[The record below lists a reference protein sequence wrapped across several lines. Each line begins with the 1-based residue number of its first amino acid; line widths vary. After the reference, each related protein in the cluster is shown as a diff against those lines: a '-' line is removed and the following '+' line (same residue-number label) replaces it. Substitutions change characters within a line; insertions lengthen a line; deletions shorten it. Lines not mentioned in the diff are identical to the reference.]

1 MADKKGI
8 LYNEA
13 AKAYFYG
20 DCVSSIEPYGGG
32 HINDTFLARTEKGN
46 FVLQRVNG
54 YVFPHPDEIM
64 NNMVHVTKF
73 LAEKLEKA
81 GKDPKRGT
89 LTVLKTNDGKDYYI
103 DSEGN
108 YWRSTINLENTTAY
122 DFAESPEMLKKSGA
136 AFGAFQ
142 NMLSDY
148 PAETLHEVIPHF
160 HDTPARFRQLMDAVR
175 ADKAGRLKNVA
186 AELEFA
192 KARETDCGLLMNLLE
207 EGKLPLKVTHNDTKM
222 SNVLI
227 DNATGDA
234 VCVIDLDTVMPGLAA
249 FDFGDSIR
257 AGASTGA
264 EDETDLTKVHFSVP
278 LFKAYTEGF
287 LGEAGRA
294 LTETEIRT
302 LPDGAKLMTFEV
314 GIRFLADYLNGDVYF
329 KTKYPQH
336 NLDRARNQFHLVAE
350 MEAKRDET
358 QAIVELNIVKNP
370 AQLILRAGLFM
381 FRLLNYLPFL
391 NASMLMSSPPRRR
404 DSSAASAMKWLSREC
419 SSVVVR
425 SVASVSLM
433 SISRKSFTMPLSPP
447 P

>member
-64 NNMVHVTKF
+64 DNMVHVTKF

-160 HDTPARFRQLMDAVR
+160 HDTPARFEQLMQAVR

-287 LGEAGRA
+287 LGEAGKA

-314 GIRFLADYLNGDVYF
+314 GIRFLTDYLNGDVYF

-336 NLDRARNQFHLVAE
+336 NLDRARNQFHIVAE

-358 QAIVELNIVKNP
+358 QAVVD
-370 AQLILRAGLFM
+370 A
-381 FRLLNYLPFL
+381 YL
-391 NASMLMSSPPRRR
+391 
-404 DSSAASAMKWLSREC
+404 
-419 SSVVVR
+419 
-425 SVASVSLM
+425 
-433 SISRKSFTMPLSPP
+433 
-447 P
+447 

>member
-64 NNMVHVTKF
+64 DNMVHVTKF

-175 ADKAGRLKNVA
+175 EDKAGRLKNVA

-234 VCVIDLDTVMPGLAA
+234 VCVIDLDTV
-249 FDFGDSIR
+249 IR
-257 AGASTGA
+257 ALQR
-264 EDETDLTKVHFSVP
+264 LTSVIP
-278 LFKAYTEGF
+278 SA
-287 LGEAGRA
+287 RA
-294 LTETEIRT
+294 LPPVRRT
-302 LPDGAKLMTFEV
+302 KP
-314 GIRFLADYLNGDVYF
+314 I
-329 KTKYPQH
+329 
-336 NLDRARNQFHLVAE
+336 
-350 MEAKRDET
+350 
-358 QAIVELNIVKNP
+358 
-370 AQLILRAGLFM
+370 
-381 FRLLNYLPFL
+381 
-391 NASMLMSSPPRRR
+391 
-404 DSSAASAMKWLSREC
+404 
-419 SSVVVR
+419 
-425 SVASVSLM
+425 
-433 SISRKSFTMPLSPP
+433 
-447 P
+447 

>member
-1 MADKKGI
+1 MADKKRI

-64 NNMVHVTKF
+64 DNMVHVTKF

-160 HDTPARFRQLMDAVR
+160 HDTPARFEQLMQSVR
-175 ADKAGRLKNVA
+175 ENKAGRLKDVA

-207 EGKLPLKVTHNDTKM
+207 EGKLPLKVTHNDTK
-222 SNVLI
+222 
-227 DNATGDA
+227 
-234 VCVIDLDTVMPGLAA
+234 
-249 FDFGDSIR
+249 
-257 AGASTGA
+257 
-264 EDETDLTKVHFSVP
+264 K
-278 LFKAYTEGF
+278 
-287 LGEAGRA
+287 
-294 LTETEIRT
+294 
-302 LPDGAKLMTFEV
+302 
-314 GIRFLADYLNGDVYF
+314 
-329 KTKYPQH
+329 
-336 NLDRARNQFHLVAE
+336 
-350 MEAKRDET
+350 
-358 QAIVELNIVKNP
+358 
-370 AQLILRAGLFM
+370 
-381 FRLLNYLPFL
+381 
-391 NASMLMSSPPRRR
+391 
-404 DSSAASAMKWLSREC
+404 
-419 SSVVVR
+419 
-425 SVASVSLM
+425 
-433 SISRKSFTMPLSPP
+433 
-447 P
+447 

>member
-64 NNMVHVTKF
+64 DNMVHVTKF

-175 ADKAGRLKNVA
+175 EDKAGRLKDVA

-207 EGKLPLKVTHNDTKM
+207 EGKLPLKVT
-222 SNVLI
+222 
-227 DNATGDA
+227 
-234 VCVIDLDTVMPGLAA
+234 GLAA

-287 LGEAGRA
+287 LGEAGKA

-358 QAIVELNIVKNP
+358 QAVVD
-370 AQLILRAGLFM
+370 A
-381 FRLLNYLPFL
+381 YL
-391 NASMLMSSPPRRR
+391 
-404 DSSAASAMKWLSREC
+404 
-419 SSVVVR
+419 
-425 SVASVSLM
+425 
-433 SISRKSFTMPLSPP
+433 
-447 P
+447 

>member
-64 NNMVHVTKF
+64 DNMVHVTKF

-160 HDTPARFRQLMDAVR
+160 HDTPARFRQLIDAVR
-175 ADKAGRLKNVA
+175 EDKAGRLKNVA

-207 EGKLPLKVTHNDTKM
+207 EGKLPLKVTHNDTKLN
-222 SNVLI
+222 NVML
-227 DNATGDA
+227 DDKTGKG
-234 VCVIDLDTVMPGLAA
+234 VCVIDLDTVMPGLAMN
-249 FDFGDSIR
+249 DFGDAIR
-257 AGASTGA
+257 YGASTAA
-264 EDETDLTKVHFSVP
+264 EDERDLSEVSCSMELFSLFTK
-278 LFKAYTEGF
+278 GF
-287 LGEAGRA
+287 LEGCGGSLTPEETA
-294 LTETEIRT
+294 L
-302 LPDGAKLMTFEV
+302 LPMGAKVMTYEC
-314 GIRFLADYLNGDVYF
+314 GMRFLMDYLQGDRYF
-329 KTKYPQH
+329 KIHRDGQ
-336 NLDRARNQFHLVAE
+336 NLDRARTQLTLVAD
-350 MEAKRDET
+350 MERKMQQMQD
-358 QAIVELNIVKNP
+358 IVRK
-370 AQLILRAGLFM
+370 AAG
-381 FRLLNYLPFL
+381 
-391 NASMLMSSPPRRR
+391 
-404 DSSAASAMKWLSREC
+404 
-419 SSVVVR
+419 
-425 SVASVSLM
+425 
-433 SISRKSFTMPLSPP
+433 
-447 P
+447 

>member
-1 MADKKGI
+1 MAI
-8 LYNEA
+8 
-13 AKAYFYG
+13 
-20 DCVSSIEPYGGG
+20 V
-32 HINDTFLARTEKGN
+32 
-46 FVLQRVNG
+46 
-54 YVFPHPDEIM
+54 HP
-64 NNMVHVTKF
+64 T
-73 LAEKLEKA
+73 AE
-81 GKDPKRGT
+81 
-89 LTVLKTNDGKDYYI
+89 N
-103 DSEGN
+103 
-108 YWRSTINLENTTAY
+108 
-122 DFAESPEMLKKSGA
+122 
-136 AFGAFQ
+136 FGALIRDNKLVLVDFFATWCGPCK
-142 NMLSDY
+142 MIA
-148 PAETLHEVIPHF
+148 PFIEEVAEEYE
-160 HDTPARFRQLMDAVR
+160 
-175 ADKAGRLKNVA
+175 DKAVVAKIDVDEAQEIA

-264 EDETDLTKVHFSVP
+264 EDEIDLTKVHFSVP

-287 LGEAGRA
+287 LGEAGKA

-358 QAIVELNIVKNP
+358 QAIVD
-370 AQLILRAGLFM
+370 A
-381 FRLLNYLPFL
+381 YL
-391 NASMLMSSPPRRR
+391 
-404 DSSAASAMKWLSREC
+404 
-419 SSVVVR
+419 
-425 SVASVSLM
+425 
-433 SISRKSFTMPLSPP
+433 
-447 P
+447 

>member
-64 NNMVHVTKF
+64 DNMVHVTKF

-142 NMLSDY
+142 NMLS
-148 PAETLHEVIPHF
+148 
-160 HDTPARFRQLMDAVR
+160 
-175 ADKAGRLKNVA
+175 
-186 AELEFA
+186 
-192 KARETDCGLLMNLLE
+192 
-207 EGKLPLKVTHNDTKM
+207 VTRRRRCTR
-222 SNVLI
+222 S
-227 DNATGDA
+227 
-234 VCVIDLDTVMPGLAA
+234 
-249 FDFGDSIR
+249 S
-257 AGASTGA
+257 
-264 EDETDLTKVHFSVP
+264 
-278 LFKAYTEGF
+278 
-287 LGEAGRA
+287 
-294 LTETEIRT
+294 RT
-302 LPDGAKLMTFEV
+302 FT
-314 GIRFLADYLNGDVYF
+314 
-329 KTKYPQH
+329 T
-336 NLDRARNQFHLVAE
+336 
-350 MEAKRDET
+350 
-358 QAIVELNIVKNP
+358 
-370 AQLILRAGLFM
+370 
-381 FRLLNYLPFL
+381 
-391 NASMLMSSPPRRR
+391 PRR
-404 DSSAASAMKWLSREC
+404 ASGN
-419 SSVVVR
+419 
-425 SVASVSLM
+425 
-433 SISRKSFTMPLSPP
+433 
-447 P
+447 

>member
-64 NNMVHVTKF
+64 DNMVHVTKF

-160 HDTPARFRQLMDAVR
+160 HDTPARFRTAH
-175 ADKAGRLKNVA
+175 GGG
-186 AELEFA
+186 
-192 KARETDCGLLMNLLE
+192 AREQ
-207 EGKLPLKVTHNDTKM
+207 
-222 SNVLI
+222 
-227 DNATGDA
+227 
-234 VCVIDLDTVMPGLAA
+234 
-249 FDFGDSIR
+249 
-257 AGASTGA
+257 
-264 EDETDLTKVHFSVP
+264 
-278 LFKAYTEGF
+278 
-287 LGEAGRA
+287 GRA
-294 LTETEIRT
+294 LKECCGR
-302 LPDGAKLMTFEV
+302 A
-314 GIRFLADYLNGDVYF
+314 GICKGTRNG
-329 KTKYPQH
+329 
-336 NLDRARNQFHLVAE
+336 
-350 MEAKRDET
+350 
-358 QAIVELNIVKNP
+358 
-370 AQLILRAGLFM
+370 LRAFDE
-381 FRLLNYLPFL
+381 P
-391 NASMLMSSPPRRR
+391 A
-404 DSSAASAMKWLSREC
+404 
-419 SSVVVR
+419 
-425 SVASVSLM
+425 
-433 SISRKSFTMPLSPP
+433 
-447 P
+447 